1 MKTKE
6 TLKQSV
12 YFFTEE
18 EFKDIQ
24 CSAFTDEQ
32 LILLREP
39 TPESEIE
46 YKEDKSGFKYKT
58 VKGSYMKKRMN
69 LIFGFN
75 YDFEIKSREYFQ
87 ASSEVLVEGRLT
99 IRSGNFTIIKE
110 QFGKHTL
117 TSTTKTSGNKTYTF
131 ASDIGN
137 AYKSAATDSFK
148 KCASEIGLCWDIYTQ
163 EAPETKGEIKTE
175 EDHNAKKITER
186 LEHFLKSQTT
196 LEGLKGVIEQFK
208 ANNEVND
215 NHQKLID
222 DYKKRMNKTIKND

>member
-6 TLKQSV
+6 TPKQSV

-99 IRSGNFTIIKE
+99 IRSGKFVIIKE
-110 QFGKHTL
+110 QFGKHLL
-117 TSTTKTSGNKTYTF
+117 TSKTTTSGNKTYTF

-163 EAPETKGEIKTE
+163 ESPESKAQEPKTE

-196 LEGLKGVIEQFK
+196 LEGIEGVIENFK
-208 ANNEVND
+208 ENNSINSI
-215 NHQKLID
+215 HQKLID
-222 DYKKRMNKTIKND
+222 DYTNKLK

>member
-1 MKTKE
+1 MKTDETTSKE
-6 TLKQSV
+6 N

-24 CSAFTDEQ
+24 CSAFTEEQ

-39 TPESEIE
+39 TPESEVE
-46 YKEDKSGFKYKT
+46 MKEDKSTGFKYKT

-75 YDFEIKSREYFQ
+75 YDFEVKSREYFQ

-99 IRSGNFTIIKE
+99 IRSGSFTIIKE
-110 QFGKHTL
+110 QFGKHLL
-117 TSTTKTSGNKTYTF
+117 TSKTTSSGNTTRTF
-131 ASDIGN
+131 PFDIGN

-163 EAPETKGEIKTE
+163 ESPESKAQEPKTE

-196 LEGLKGVIEQFK
+196 LEGIEGVIENFK
-208 ANNEVND
+208 ENNSINSI
-215 NHQKLID
+215 HQKLID
-222 DYKKRMNKTIKND
+222 DYTNKLK

>member
-1 MKTKE
+1 MQNKD
-6 TLKQSV
+6 

-24 CSAFTDEQ
+24 ASAFTEEQ

-99 IRSGNFTIIKE
+99 IRSNGFSVIKE
-110 QFGKHTL
+110 QFGKHIL
-117 TSTTKTSGNKTYTF
+117 TSVTKTQGNKTFTF
-131 ASDIGN
+131 PSEVGN
-137 AYKSAATDSFK
+137 AYKSAATDAFK

-163 EAPETKGEIKTE
+163 EAPETEGEIIMTE

-186 LEHFLKSQTT
+186 LEYFLKQQTT
-196 LEGLKGVIEQFK
+196 VDGF
-208 ANNEVND
+208 NEVVQLFKD
-215 NHQKLID
+215 NNTVKEIHLKLIEE
-222 DYKKRMNKTIKND
+222 YKERLLKVVDKK